1 MTRRAWLLFIA
12 LSVIWGIP
20 YLLIK
25 VAVRELTPASLVFL
39 RTIIGALLLL
49 PVMVRRGDLRALLP
63 RWRPILLFTAVEV
76 ALPWWLL
83 SDAERRISS
92 SLSGLLV
99 ASVPLVGALLSRLSD
114 AHEPLG
120 ARRLAGLVTGFAG
133 VVALLGLDL
142 SGDLAAVGE
151 MALVVLG
158 YALGPL
164 IISRRLP
171 DLPTSEVVAV
181 SLGLC
186 ALAYA
191 PLAIA
196 QLPPTLP
203 SPAVI
208 GAVAVLG
215 VACTALCALVGVG
228 AACDHLRESGGRAG
242 GGGVAARRA
251 VHSRHRDRLHPH
263 PRGLLARHRPV
274 RTQRG
279 GTRTRGS
286 CRRVTGADDRRPLSA
301 ATPQASGP
309 SAAAPGAGVADL
321 IDRWAA
327 AAFAALRR
335 RRGPAATAPLPAPS
349 PTRDGP
355 RAAGASRRG

>member
-1 MTRRAWLLFIA
+1 VTRRAWILFVA

-39 RTIIGALLLL
+39 RTTIGALLLL
-49 PVMVRRGDLRALLP
+49 PGVMKRGDLRTLLP

-83 SDAERRISS
+83 SDAERRITS

-120 ARRLAGLVTGFAG
+120 ARRLAGLGAGFAG

-142 SGDLAAVGE
+142 SGDLAAVAE

-164 IISRRLP
+164 IISRRLA

-191 PLAIA
+191 PLGIA
-196 QLPPTLP
+196 QLPPAAP

-215 VACTALCALVGVG
+215 VVCTAVAFLLFFRLIAEVGPVRATVITYVNPAVALAAGVLLLGEPFTLGTAVGFVLILVGSWLATG
-228 AACDHLRESGGRAG
+228 PSEGSGFA
-242 GGGVAARRA
+242 
-251 VHSRHRDRLHPH
+251 
-263 PRGLLARHRPV
+263 
-274 RTQRG
+274 RG
-279 GTRTRGS
+279 GDAAS
-286 CRRVTGADDRRPLSA
+286 QARVARSMTNR
-301 ATPQASGP
+301 
-309 SAAAPGAGVADL
+309 
-321 IDRWAA
+321 
-327 AAFAALRR
+327 
-335 RRGPAATAPLPAPS
+335 
-349 PTRDGP
+349 
-355 RAAGASRRG
+355 

>member
-39 RTIIGALLLL
+39 RTTVGALLLL
-49 PVMVRRGDLRALLP
+49 PGVIRRGDLRALLP

-120 ARRLAGLVTGFAG
+120 ARRLAGLTTGFAG

-164 IISRRLP
+164 IISRRLA

-186 ALAYA
+186 ALVYA
-191 PLAIA
+191 PLGIA

-215 VACTALCALVGVG
+215 VACTALAFLLFFRLIAEVGPVRATVITYLNPAVALAAGVLLLG
-228 AACDHLRESGGRAG
+228 EPFTP
-242 GGGVAARRA
+242 GGVHTTSPGLIALPDGMFSVVGTMPMTLLFGFSSAIASMAPTTAAPPPMSDFIISMFWA
-251 VHSRHRDRLHPH
+251 
-263 PRGLLARHRPV
+263 GLIEMP
-274 RTQRG
+274 
-279 GTRTRGS
+279 
-286 CRRVTGADDRRPLSA
+286 PLSN
-301 ATPQASGP
+301 
-309 SAAAPGAGVADL
+309 V
-321 IDRWAA
+321 I
-327 AAFAALRR
+327 
-335 RRGPAATAPLPAPS
+335 PLPTSAS
-349 PTRDGP
+349 MGP
-355 RAAGASRRG
+355 LLRPPL